1 MRLVLHSVSCNKPPH
16 WSNWE
21 IFSPNHSPP
30 VSLTHNP
37 LDFNNVWSLA
47 MNWNRHKLSFVGALP
62 SGDLTNDKTG
72 RDLVAKTRFLIT
84 ARDTSAC
91 ADHIVAAMCAL
102 AQITME
108 TSYVVVLVLKERK
121 GVCLALARTHP
132 LAAGLRSFYFLL
144 GALQAQASLWQR
156 LSFY

>member
-1 MRLVLHSVSCNKPPH
+1 
-16 WSNWE
+16 
-21 IFSPNHSPP
+21 
-30 VSLTHNP
+30 
-37 LDFNNVWSLA
+37 

-108 TSYVVVLVLKERK
+108 TSYVIVLVLKERK